1 VRKERGA
8 PALTL
13 LVIRGF
19 DLLFSLVA
27 LVALSPLL
35 ALVAIV
41 LRFSGEGEVL
51 YRQKRIGKG
60 GREFQL
66 LKFATMMK
74 NSPVIGSGE
83 LTLPKDP
90 RVLPL
95 GLILRKTKLN
105 ELPQLLNIIAGDLSL
120 IGPRPQ
126 TRRYYDCYLAADR
139 AWIDTVRPGLS
150 GVGSILFRDEESV
163 LANVD
168 DPVTFDDQV
177 ITPYK
182 GQVEHWFAVN
192 QSVNLYF
199 ELIITTVLVVLWPS
213 SRLHQRLLRRV
224 PAPPESLQA
233 ASKLRGSQS

>member
-1 VRKERGA
+1 MKQERGA
-8 PALTL
+8 PALTQM
-13 LVIRGF
+13 VIRSF

-35 ALVAIV
+35 VLVAIA
-41 LRFSGEGEVL
+41 LRFSGEGEVF
-51 YRQKRIGKG
+51 YRQVRIGKG
-60 GREFQL
+60 GREFLL

-74 NSPVIGSGE
+74 NSPAMGSGE
-83 LTLPKDP
+83 LTLPNDP

-95 GLILRKTKLN
+95 GRILRKTKLN
-105 ELPQLLNIIAGDLSL
+105 ELPQLLNIVAGDLSV

-126 TRRYYDCYLAADR
+126 TRRYYNCYAAADR
-139 AWIDTVRPGLS
+139 AWIDTIRPGLS
-150 GVGSILFRDEESV
+150 GVGSILFRDEEAL
-163 LANVD
+163 LATVA

-192 QSVNLYF
+192 QSVSLYF

-213 SRLHQRLLRRV
+213 SGLRQGLLRRIPEP
-224 PAPPESLQA
+224 PAVLKNLLEN
-233 ASKLRGSQS
+233 